1 MTDPVLSRDDF
12 VWHQPPASPRRYQ
25 LAPLTRRERNLF
37 RRALVAEGAT
47 YPGTEAMFAA
57 LRAALREI
65 APGNLAELLDMVD
78 AAEAEQA
85 EPRPGA
91 GPGPASLALTPLEA
105 AARSV
110 PAYAQLLADRAYY
123 LAAYPGLLAR
133 YALRGWDG
141 PGLPAFE
148 RRNGEVPE
156 VLLDAVPDA
165 ELADL
170 GWAAHPIAFVT
181 RSAEKNSAAPS
192 PSPGIPMAGA

>member
-1 MTDPVLSRDDF
+1 MTDPVLSRDDL

-57 LRAALREI
+57 LRAALQEI
-65 APGNLAELLDMVD
+65 APGNLAELLGMVE
-78 AAEAEQA
+78 AAETEQVDSG
-85 EPRPGA
+85 PGA
-91 GPGPASLALTPLEA
+91 ATVALAPIEA

-170 GWAAHPIAFVT
+170 GWAAHPLAVVT

-192 PSPGIPMAGA
+192 PSPASPMAGA

>member
-57 LRAALREI
+57 LRAALQEI
-65 APGNLAELLDMVD
+65 APGNLAELLGMVE
-78 AAEAEQA
+78 AAETEQA
-85 EPRPGA
+85 DGGPGA
-91 GPGPASLALTPLEA
+91 ATVALAPIEA

-170 GWAAHPIAFVT
+170 GWAAHPLAFVT

-192 PSPGIPMAGA
+192 PSPASPMAGA